1 MSNDSD
7 GATVIC
13 ARKTSDGKCG
23 IEIELIE
30 ENLKVMR
37 PSVPLLCAIC
47 PECGYSN
54 ALKKDV
60 SIQLVDEIFGGSV
73 VGEDVEVDPM
83 APPSDSI
90 ADKVISSLALF
101 GYEGKKWNKSIKVIK
116 KFVSTH
122 TRYQNKEGLAQ
133 LLATM
138 KIDAH
143 YIPLVADLV
152 FGEDVNPPIGQFGVP
167 SPMGQLPTPATQFGS
182 SAYQGYPQYQMNQ
195 GMPGGQQPPVIVM
208 PSQPTQSVVS
218 NDDGVTVEE
227 TVKNGEVVKRIIKQ
241 KAGVVEAPKS
251 EMDSM
256 IGMVAMMKELG
267 VIGNKEPTPPPA
279 PAVPKE
285 VLDTLSA
292 MSAAIA
298 KIGDGQNNSADDRAY
313 KRESDQRAEVRTMAD
328 KLDTIRNEHHAAE
341 MDAMRRQMDSF
352 EDIAK
357 NGPKDG
363 LNDNQFKVHAQ
374 SDNLK
379 TVTCAIEGMG
389 EQIVGPLVK
398 LQTMQAEMSAMMM
411 MRNLEGQDGVANGTY
426 SSMVPNQEVP
436 EEQVVED
443 LQKWKKKADGVKNG
457 GVNKLRSF

>member
-23 IEIELIE
+23 AEIELIE

-54 ALKKDV
+54 ALKKDI

-73 VGEDVEVDPM
+73 VGEEVEIDPM
-83 APPSDSI
+83 APPSDSL

-101 GYEGKKWNKSIKVIK
+101 GYEGKKWNKSVKVIK
-116 KFVSTH
+116 QFVSTH
-122 TRYQNKEGLAQ
+122 TRYHNKEGLSQ

-143 YIPLVADLV
+143 YIPLIADLV

-167 SPMGQLPTPATQFGS
+167 SPMGQVPTPATQFGS
-182 SAYQGYPQYQMNQ
+182 QAYQGYPQYQMNQ
-195 GMPGGQQPPVIVM
+195 MPGGQQQPVIIM
-208 PSQPTQSVVS
+208 PNQPTPPVVS

-227 TVKNGEVVKRIIKQ
+227 TVKDGQVVKRTIKQ
-241 KAGVVEAPKS
+241 KAGVAEAPKS

-256 IGMVAMMKELG
+256 LGMITIMKELG
-267 VIGNKEPTPPPA
+267 VLGNNDPTPPPA
-279 PAVPKE
+279 PVVPKE

-292 MSAAIA
+292 MSTAIA
-298 KIGDGQNNSADDRAY
+298 KIGDGQNSSADDRAY
-313 KRESDQRAEVRTMAD
+313 QREADQRTEVRTMSD
-328 KLDTIRNEHHAAE
+328 KLDTIRTEQHQAE
-341 MDAMRRQMDSF
+341 MSSMQRQMDSVI
-352 EDIAK
+352 DMAK

-363 LNDNQFKVHAQ
+363 LNDSQFKVSAQ

-379 TVTCAIEGMG
+379 TVTGAIESMG
-389 EQIVGPLVK
+389 AQIVGPLVK
-398 LQTMQAEMSAMMM
+398 MQTMQAEMSAMVM

-443 LQKWKKKADGVKNG
+443 LEKWKKKADAVKND
-457 GVNKLRSF
+457 GVAK

>member
-13 ARKTSDGKCG
+13 ARKTSEGKCG
-23 IEIELIE
+23 VEIELIE

-60 SIQLVDEIFGGSV
+60 SIQLVDDIFGGSV

-90 ADKVISSLALF
+90 ADKVVSSLALF

-122 TRYQNKEGLAQ
+122 TRYQNKEGLSQ

-152 FGEDVNPPIGQFGVP
+152 FGEDVNPPIGPFGVP
-167 SPMGQLPTPATQFGS
+167 SPMGQVPTPATQFGS
-182 SAYQGYPQYQMNQ
+182 QAYQGYPQYQMNQ
-195 GMPGGQQPPVIVM
+195 GMPGGQQQPVIIM
-208 PSQPTQSVVS
+208 PNQPIPPVVS
-218 NDDGVTVEE
+218 NDDSVTVEE
-227 TVKNGEVVKRIIKQ
+227 TVKNGEVVKRTIKQ
-241 KAGVVEAPKS
+241 KAGVVDAPKS

-256 IGMVAMMKELG
+256 LGMIAMMKELG
-267 VIGNKEPTPPPA
+267 VLGNNEPTPPPV

-292 MSAAIA
+292 MSTAIA

-313 KRESDQRAEVRTMAD
+313 KRETDQRDEVRTMAD
-328 KLDTIRNEHHAAE
+328 RLDTLRTEQHAAE
-341 MDAMRRQMDSF
+341 MAGMQRQMDSVV
-352 EDIAK
+352 DMAK
-357 NGPKDG
+357 NGPHDG
-363 LNDNQFKVHAQ
+363 LNDNQFKVSAQ

-379 TVTCAIEGMG
+379 TVTGAIESMG
-389 EQIVGPLVK
+389 AQIVGPLVK
-398 LQTMQAEMSAMMM
+398 MQTMQAEMSAMMM

-443 LQKWKKKADGVKNG
+443 LEKWKKKADAVKND
-457 GVNKLRSF
+457 GVAK